1 MKNNISVLI
10 VAHNEEKIIESC
22 LEKLNFCDEIVVVLD
37 KCTDKTEEI
46 VKKFTNKLYS
56 GNWKFEGERRNFGI
70 NKCNSKWVLEL
81 DADEHVSLQL
91 GKEIIE
97 KINHSNLI
105 YSNFH
110 IKINNYIGK
119 NLVKNGWG
127 GSFGRGGVTCLFKKG
142 TKKWG
147 RQRVH
152 PELTFS
158 GKFGPDLNN
167 PIDHYFVDS
176 ISDLIKKFDSWT
188 YLKSLDLLD
197 SNKKNTLWKNIRRI
211 LSRFLK
217 NYYKRKGYKEGKL
230 GFLIALLAGLF
241 PIVSYLRAE
250 IQKNNKFTDIN
261 K

>member
-1 MKNNISVLI
+1 M
-10 VAHNEEKIIESC
+10 
-22 LEKLNFCDEIVVVLD
+22 EKLNFCDEIVVVLD
-37 KCTDKTEEI
+37 KCTDKTEKI

-70 NKCNSKWVLEL
+70 NKCNSKWILEL

-97 KINHSNLI
+97 KINQSNLI

-127 GSFGRGGVTCLFKKG
+127 GSFGSGGVTCLFKKG

-197 SNKKNTLWKNIRRI
+197 SDKMYMLSFGDSRIQDYTIHKYDDRNTFIYPGTENNII
-211 LSRFLK
+211 VLK
-217 NYYKRKGYKEGKL
+217 PLTQRLYVCS
-230 GFLIALLAGLF
+230 F
-241 PIVSYLRAE
+241 VMW
-250 IQKNNKFTDIN
+250 
-261 K
+261 